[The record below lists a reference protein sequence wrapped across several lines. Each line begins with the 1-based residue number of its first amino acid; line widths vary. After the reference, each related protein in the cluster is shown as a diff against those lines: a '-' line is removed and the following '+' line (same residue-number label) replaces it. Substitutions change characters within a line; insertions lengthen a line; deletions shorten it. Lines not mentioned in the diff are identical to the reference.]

1 VVGAEMKEELTT
13 IAANRMDERNE
24 DENIK
29 RAAEIREGYKRPSQD
44 ALVPGQTGAPKRE
57 MFSDET

>member
-1 VVGAEMKEELTT
+1 MK
-13 IAANRMDERNE
+13 RNE
-24 DENIK
+24 AENIK
-29 RAAEIREGYKRPSQD
+29 RAAEIHEGYKRPSQD